1 MIIQKAI
8 KVLIIDSC
16 IDIFFSTVA
25 KNFRK
30 PSQIEIMV
38 HKYRHLND
46 VVNRYNYILDGSN
59 MGLITKMTVLPD
71 GFLLETDKYEASFK
85 VELDEPFI

>member
-1 MIIQKAI
+1 VIVQKAI

-16 IDIFFSTVA
+16 LDIFFSTVV

-30 PSQIEIMV
+30 PSQVELMI

-46 VVNRYNYILDGSN
+46 VVNRYNHIIDGDN
-59 MGLITKMTVLPD
+59 MGLITKMTELPG
-71 GFLLETDKYEASFK
+71 GFLLCSDKYDRGFK
-85 VELDEPFI
+85 VDLGTFI